1 LKSHYFT
8 KLLTELI
15 FFYKKM
21 TLMNLRPSQFRSV
34 EGPKHQNDNITGLLQ
49 DLRHGYR
56 GAPRCGWAPF
66 SPNSLVVV
74 EQ

>member
-1 LKSHYFT
+1 
-8 KLLTELI
+8 
-15 FFYKKM
+15 M